1 MRVRSWG
8 LLRNRGRVERVGP
21 GGDAQAREALVR
33 LTVFSALT
41 PSARPHTG
49 RHIPTVPR
57 AGRGCTRASTRELGI
72 MLCTMRNPLVAVG
85 AGDYCLPKLDHQ
97 PCLLA
102 CLVTTQIALCA
113 ASSFEVFN
121 TQVPQRPGAR

>member
-1 MRVRSWG
+1 
-8 LLRNRGRVERVGP
+8 
-21 GGDAQAREALVR
+21 
-33 LTVFSALT
+33 
-41 PSARPHTG
+41 
-49 RHIPTVPR
+49 
-57 AGRGCTRASTRELGI
+57 
-72 MLCTMRNPLVAVG
+72 MRNPLVAVG

-121 TQVPQRPGAR
+121 TQVPADLLEDQEHVPTCVQRRCGGSARSGSSWVRACSAASRTIV